1 MATNLNIS
9 TNTTEVSSRD
19 NSITITDN
27 NTGNIVNI
35 SQQTPTVTISAAG
48 IAGGRDFLGDNVS
61 FQHITASGE
70 ISASGIVYGSQISIG
85 GGIFTSASLA
95 AAEASG
101 DNLGN
106 HTATQDINLGG
117 NNIFGILNI
126 TASGNIS
133 ASGTIT
139 ASSITAVSG
148 AFSYLEGNSP
158 LTLRLVDFD
167 SDTNLGVKNEGGDA
181 RLLTANDVPIIDP
194 IVLGT
199 FTAGIQAS
207 GRTQFGGAHEVELY
221 SQGATKIY
229 NVSGSESNVI
239 GSYILMG
246 SGSLPGG
253 NNIANTDPHTIR
265 FGFSGSK
272 HPTLGDFY
280 GGTDTIIFDTSKGHI
295 TASGNIS
302 ASGNIVANN
311 FIATGDNILEF
322 QSPANPVI
330 LRAIVNGIETYQFGD
345 STTPNATLIAGS
357 NINLSAPTTASII
370 SASGTIVGSNLS
382 GTNTGDQDLS
392 GFATTGSNITFANVT
407 SSGNISS
414 SRNIIGNQ
422 ITASDAT
429 ITNILTVKHLKAT
442 TVSTLSITSSIV
454 TSSIIFSSG
463 STKFGDEILDT
474 HTFIGN
480 ITASGNVKL
489 NEFLKLNVN
498 NKFIQGKKTGGTT
511 HNILGINDSDVV
523 QVSNENTPIEIKG
536 SSITLSAPI
545 TSSII
550 SASKNII
557 GSTGSFSKTVITLKS
572 GTEDS
577 PFLIKIANSNGQ
589 DEKLQMTKDGVL
601 RFGSLNTLPTAI
613 TGGLVYSSSA
623 FYMGL

>member
-35 SQQTPTVTISAAG
+35 SQQDTPTVTISAAG

-126 TASGNIS
+126 TSSGNIS
-133 ASGTIT
+133 SSGAIT

-148 AFSYLEGNSP
+148 AFQHITASVLDVDASTIRIGGTSFAKTDLDALRAGQSIPQTAREGFTNRFQPEAIFGKHDTDYIKFTTGHRIGTFISGTLFHDMN
-158 LTLRLVDFD
+158 LTGSNNYFAVGKDSNTQLRL
-167 SDTNLGVKNEGGDA
+167 TG
-181 RLLTANDVPIIDP
+181 
-194 IVLGT
+194 
-199 FTAGIQAS
+199 Q
-207 GRTQFGGAHEVELY
+207 
-221 SQGATKIY
+221 
-229 NVSGSESNVI
+229 
-239 GSYILMG
+239 
-246 SGSLPGG
+246 
-253 NNIANTDPHTIR
+253 
-265 FGFSGSK
+265 
-272 HPTLGDFY
+272 
-280 GGTDTIIFDTSKGHI
+280 I
-295 TASGNIS
+295 TASGN
-302 ASGNIVANN
+302 
-311 FIATGDNILEF
+311 
-322 QSPANPVI
+322 
-330 LRAIVNGIETYQFGD
+330 
-345 STTPNATLIAGS
+345 
-357 NINLSAPTTASII
+357 I

-414 SRNIIGNQ
+414 SKNIIGNQ

-523 QVSNENTPIEIKG
+523 QVSNENTPTEIKG

-557 GSTGSFSKTVITLKS
+557 GPTGSFSKTVITLKS

-601 RFGSLNTLPTAI
+601 RFGALNALPTAI